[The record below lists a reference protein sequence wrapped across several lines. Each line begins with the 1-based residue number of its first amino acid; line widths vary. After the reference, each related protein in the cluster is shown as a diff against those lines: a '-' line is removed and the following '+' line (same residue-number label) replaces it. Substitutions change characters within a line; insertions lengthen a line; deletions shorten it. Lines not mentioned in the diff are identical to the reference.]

1 MSYERLDFFF
11 FLMSMY
17 GDCSD
22 EMSIIYE
29 DNVKDLLGSK
39 VKIISHPDNVLLPSF
54 PLLHGYLIQGE
65 WFEKSYWYW
74 HF

>member
-1 MSYERLDFFF
+1 MFYERLDFF

-22 EMSIIYE
+22 KMSIIYE
-29 DNVKDLLGSK
+29 DRVKDLLGSK
-39 VKIISHPDNVLLPSF
+39 VKIISYTDNVLLPSF
-54 PLLHGYLIQGE
+54 PLLHGYLIQGK